1 MSNINE
7 DATYGLPSS
16 QPQPEPERT
25 PLAKPPKKEPQRSIN
40 WTRPMMDRFR
50 RAYLKATADRVET
63 FVFEDNEFLVAYARY
78 LIQYLETQL

>member
-1 MSNINE
+1 M
-7 DATYGLPSS
+7 L
-16 QPQPEPERT
+16 
-25 PLAKPPKKEPQRSIN
+25 
-40 WTRPMMDRFR
+40 DRFR